1 MAVNPIP
8 TIHMVKRIERNGNI
22 SLYTCEHTW
31 EPEHYNKKG
40 QLVKGRSRA
49 TNHKKVGNVLNPV
62 NNSGWVQF
70 YDFVYKDYPELK
82 DYLVYRQDS
91 KTLYFHKSEV
101 FIDAHGQPV
110 LPGIPDGVSLPEEFT
125 NFTKPTPSNSNDNL
139 NSDVADAFLAIVKD
153 HELSLAKDASKFRVA
168 TTKHAGASHL
178 ISHLA
183 RQTMLK
189 AALDK
194 ALGNKKANKIL
205 SIVTRIIIENEFKLK
220 GMSEFLKHN
229 DVVSDNDAL
238 ENSFSLAVNS
248 LSKEHMNAF
257 FTEFIQLQKDN
268 NLIASTNDKYIIHL
282 ANGTPDQQA
291 SLQVLCDQEGK
302 ALYYVLAKGY
312 DESMVHSTLLGEL
325 EPLICGN
332 TVHEGNSLV
341 DTLIKAQ
348 QSFIVNC
355 STLASYG
362 KTATEIALAN
372 DIKKMS
378 NMVFDHK
385 LRRFFCYQK
394 VDLPYD
400 YGQEVSN
407 IKANDSGSTLACHV
421 FYSPVTAGEVENLA
435 LHQIA
440 QAIIKLQQGKTIDSS
455 EKQILK
461 LFTNY
466 DETIHVLGSDEC
478 ETLHIDGNKFEVQK
492 QNWGI
497 EVLLSNETNM
507 SYHDVYKNYHSRA
520 PIENSNQILK
530 ALLKTKSDNALENQA
545 FLVFLA
551 TIITSYINA
560 VINKNRATSK
570 SIISCNID
578 SVADLLR
585 VVNQVM
591 VDVYDRR
598 SFKGKCYHE
607 ISAEVNELFSLF
619 GLHINKDYIVVA
631 PKP

>member
-1 MAVNPIP
+1 M
-8 TIHMVKRIERNGNI
+8 
-22 SLYTCEHTW
+22 
-31 EPEHYNKKG
+31 
-40 QLVKGRSRA
+40 
-49 TNHKKVGNVLNPV
+49 
-62 NNSGWVQF
+62 
-70 YDFVYKDYPELK
+70 
-82 DYLVYRQDS
+82 
-91 KTLYFHKSEV
+91 
-101 FIDAHGQPV
+101 
-110 LPGIPDGVSLPEEFT
+110 
-125 NFTKPTPSNSNDNL
+125 
-139 NSDVADAFLAIVKD
+139 
-153 HELSLAKDASKFRVA
+153 
-168 TTKHAGASHL
+168 
-178 ISHLA
+178 
-183 RQTMLK
+183 
-189 AALDK
+189 
-194 ALGNKKANKIL
+194 
-205 SIVTRIIIENEFKLK
+205 
-220 GMSEFLKHN
+220 
-229 DVVSDNDAL
+229 
-238 ENSFSLAVNS
+238 
-248 LSKEHMNAF
+248 
-257 FTEFIQLQKDN
+257 
-268 NLIASTNDKYIIHL
+268 
-282 ANGTPDQQA
+282 
-291 SLQVLCDQEGK
+291 
-302 ALYYVLAKGY
+302 
-312 DESMVHSTLLGEL
+312 
-325 EPLICGN
+325 
-332 TVHEGNSLV
+332 
-341 DTLIKAQ
+341 IKAQ

-378 NMVFDHK
+378 NMVFDNK

-530 ALLKTKSDNALENQA
+530 ALLKIKSDNALENQA